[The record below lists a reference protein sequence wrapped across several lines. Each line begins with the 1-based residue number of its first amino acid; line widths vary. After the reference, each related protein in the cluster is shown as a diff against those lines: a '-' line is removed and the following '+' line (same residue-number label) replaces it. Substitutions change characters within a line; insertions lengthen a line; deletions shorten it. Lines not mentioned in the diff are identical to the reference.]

1 MFKHIK
7 IFVLALLLPVSAN
20 ANFLSN
26 DPEERVRLSKIIMQW
41 GEIIHSSPLKDFEDD
56 EQRGSAMYHVR
67 VNKVTPIQII
77 KLYPIPTG
85 IYVCVVALRNSNS
98 VANSKAFL
106 GVLCNKI

>member
-1 MFKHIK
+1 M

-20 ANFLSN
+20 ANFHSN
-26 DPEERVRLSKIIMQW
+26 DPEEHKRLSKLIIQW
-41 GEIIHSSPLKDFEDD
+41 GEIIHSSPMKDFEGN
-56 EQRGSAMYHVR
+56 ERRGSAVYHVR

-85 IYVCVVALRNSNS
+85 IYVCVVKLRNSNS
-98 VANSKAFL
+98 ESDFTGFL